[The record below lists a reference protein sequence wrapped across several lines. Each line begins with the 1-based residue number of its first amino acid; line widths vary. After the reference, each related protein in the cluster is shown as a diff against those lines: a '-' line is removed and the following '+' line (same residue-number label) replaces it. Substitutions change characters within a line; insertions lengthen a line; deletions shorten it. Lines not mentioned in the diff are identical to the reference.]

1 MIVHVDLRLVQ
12 GYNEMTIMKMSNT
25 SGNNG
30 AMMVATVCINV
41 ASYPTVDEEGEEMIQ
56 VVQSNVE
63 AHVNVNKSN
72 AAPSTLVDD
81 GGANST
87 TGVVDANG

>member
-1 MIVHVDLRLVQ
+1 
-12 GYNEMTIMKMSNT
+12 MTIMKMSST

-30 AMMVATVCINV
+30 AIMVATDCINV
-41 ASYPTVDEEGEEMIQ
+41 ASYPTVEEEEEMMH

-63 AHVNVNKSN
+63 AHVNVKKSN

-87 TGVVDANG
+87 TGVVDANGCG

>member
-41 ASYPTVDEEGEEMIQ
+41 ASYPTVDEEEEMIQ

-81 GGANST
+81 GGEIST

>member
-1 MIVHVDLRLVQ
+1 
-12 GYNEMTIMKMSNT
+12 MTNMKMSST

-30 AMMVATVCINV
+30 AIMVATVCINV
-41 ASYPTVDEEGEEMIQ
+41 ASYPTVDEEEEEEMIQ

-63 AHVNVNKSN
+63 THVNVKKSN

-87 TGVVDANG
+87 TGVVVANGCG